1 MPHTTHKQTSLK
13 KELVKVLAARTFTP
27 KDLEEAIEYL
37 KDKTTQARILK
48 HASDQK
54 CLSETTLDEKTFIVK
69 PELLEWLTKAFC
81 TATKAF
87 GFKPGCLYGTL
98 PSWMEGKGFQPYVRT
113 KPDVEEEFV
122 LRLISESITV
132 KNILDGAS
140 KYRKCVEHYRSKKW
154 QKSQEAGLAPP
165 LVTKQYVLC
174 HMREKH
180 FTKTERDLVMKY
192 VDQNSL
198 CIDDVRPKFRPGVQV
213 EWNDGTVIDTVVIED
228 VHHSWDAYFN
238 CWLYKVNKQRDGA
251 VCYAKESN
259 MWVEE

>member
-1 MPHTTHKQTSLK
+1 MPHTTRKQTSLK
-13 KELVKVLAARTFTP
+13 RELVEVLGSRTFTP

-37 KDKTTQARILK
+37 RDKATQERILK

-54 CLSETTLDEKTFIVK
+54 RLSETALDEKTFIVK

-87 GFKPGCLYGTL
+87 GFEPGFLYGSP
-98 PSWMEGKGFQPYVRT
+98 PSWVKGKGFQPYVRT
-113 KPDVEEEFV
+113 NPDVEEEFV
-122 LRLISESITV
+122 LRLISESMQA
-132 KNILDGAS
+132 KNICDGAS
-140 KYRKCVEHYRSKKW
+140 KYTKCIEHYRSKKW
-154 QKSQEAGLAPP
+154 QKSQNARSAPP
-165 LVTKQYVLC
+165 LVTKQHVLC
-174 HMREKH
+174 HMRKKH

-198 CIDDVRPKFRPGVQV
+198 CIDDVFPKFRPGTEV
-213 EWNDGTVIDTVVIED
+213 EWNDGTVTDIVVIEE
-228 VHHSWDAYFN
+228 VHAWDSYFN
-238 CWLYKVNKQRDGA
+238 CWLYRVKKRRNGA